1 MFINVKDVKVRIA
14 DIQYGTDGN
23 SVTWGNANVNVFQ
36 PETGWTSLGKVTA
49 SVKVKSDDVFN
60 EEKGKKLVFNVL
72 QRKALNRFK
81 KQIQSIEKII
91 IKQLSETTQIIEG
104 LNNIESSL
112 EDEFETII
120 L

>member
-14 DIQYGTDGN
+14 DIQYGTDKN
-23 SVTWGNANVNVFQ
+23 SVTWGTANVNVFE
-36 PETGWTSLGKVTA
+36 PLTGWINFGKVTA
-49 SVKVKSDDVFN
+49 NVKTKLNDTFN

-72 QRKALNRFK
+72 QRKALNLFK
-81 KQIQSIEKII
+81 KQIKRVEKTL
-91 IKQLSETTQIIEG
+91 IKELSETSQIIEG